1 MKKQKVKLG
10 LFPLIIALS
19 FFNCSKKEEEYNYI
33 YNSDYS
39 STQILSKE
47 ELLDS
52 SLVNNMFDKL
62 DDIQFRT
69 QKEFTKKDTNKRI
82 IYFYYSDDTNVNI
95 RFITKDDDLSY
106 SVGSKEVK
114 LNKIQIEYLQDF
126 LKNLKQLKLH
136 REDLI
141 FSFNLSLPENQYNE
155 NAIRQPPPP
164 PPF

>member
-10 LFPLIIALS
+10 LFLLIIALS
-19 FFNCSKKEEEYNYI
+19 FFNCSKKEEYNYI

-39 STQILSKE
+39 STQLLSKE

-52 SLVNNMFDKL
+52 SLVNNMFDKI
-62 DDIQFRT
+62 DDIELKT
-69 QKEFTKKDTNKRI
+69 KKEFIKKDTNKRI
-82 IYFYYSDDTNVNI
+82 IYFHHSMDDKVNI
-95 RFITKDDDLSY
+95 QFITKDDDLFY
-106 SVGSKEVK
+106 IVGTKEVK

-141 FSFNLSLPENQYNE
+141 FSFNLSLPENQYIE
-155 NAIRQPPPP
+155 GAIRQPPPP